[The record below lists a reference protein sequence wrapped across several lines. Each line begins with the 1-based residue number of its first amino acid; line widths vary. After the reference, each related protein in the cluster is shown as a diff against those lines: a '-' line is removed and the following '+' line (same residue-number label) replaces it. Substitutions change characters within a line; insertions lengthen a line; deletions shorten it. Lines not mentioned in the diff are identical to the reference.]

1 MTEPRRPEPR
11 DPDELGF
18 ERIVYEKTPPRA
30 TITLNRP
37 DVLNAFDF
45 LMLREIARA
54 CEDASWDDGI
64 RVVVVTGAGRAF
76 CVGADLKSW
85 SEDYLGKPGEYWKWF
100 GAFKDMHDRLREVGK
115 PTVARI
121 NGICVGGGN
130 ELQMA
135 CDLAVIVD
143 DTYIRHHCRGVG
155 ARQSRRSAGRARCR
169 SRSARR
175 EPRAQAPPDD
185 ALREA
190 ASELLARLRLA
201 PDDQPRARLAR
212 PLHGD
217 GGAAGGRAPLYGE
230 AMSVLVERE
239 EPIAVARLNR
249 PEQLNALS
257 SELMRELVGA
267 LENLDGDDAVRC
279 VVLAGDERAFA
290 AGADIAELRDTST
303 IDLYFGARLDLWD
316 ALRSVRTPLV
326 AAVSGYC
333 LGGGCELAMAC
344 DLIVASESAQFG
356 QPETGLGV
364 MPGAGGT
371 QLLARSIGKAKTMDV
386 VLTGRFLDA
395 WEAERAGLVARVVG
409 REAWLD
415 EAKRVARAIAEKG
428 PVAQRLAK
436 EAVNRAFETTLS
448 AGLDVE
454 RKLFHLA
461 HSTEDAKEGLIAF
474 GEKRKP
480 EFRGR

>member
-1 MTEPRRPEPR
+1 
-11 DPDELGF
+11 
-18 ERIVYEKTPPRA
+18 
-30 TITLNRP
+30 
-37 DVLNAFDF
+37 
-45 LMLREIARA
+45 
-54 CEDASWDDGI
+54 
-64 RVVVVTGAGRAF
+64 
-76 CVGADLKSW
+76 
-85 SEDYLGKPGEYWKWF
+85 
-100 GAFKDMHDRLREVGK
+100 
-115 PTVARI
+115 
-121 NGICVGGGN
+121 
-130 ELQMA
+130 
-135 CDLAVIVD
+135 
-143 DTYIRHHCRGVG
+143 
-155 ARQSRRSAGRARCR
+155 
-169 SRSARR
+169 
-175 EPRAQAPPDD
+175 
-185 ALREA
+185 
-190 ASELLARLRLA
+190 
-201 PDDQPRARLAR
+201 
-212 PLHGD
+212 
-217 GGAAGGRAPLYGE
+217 
-230 AMSVLVERE
+230 MSVLIERE

-257 SELMRELVGA
+257 SELMRELVGT
-267 LENLDGDDAVRC
+267 LENLDADESIRC
-279 VVLAGDERAFA
+279 IVLAGDERAFA
-290 AGADIAELRDTST
+290 AGADISELRDTAT

-316 ALRSVRTPLV
+316 AIRSIRTPLV

-395 WEAERAGLVARVVG
+395 AEAERAGLVARVVA

-415 EAKRVARAIAEKG
+415 DAKRVAREIAEKG

-461 HSTEDAKEGLIAF
+461 HGTEDAKEGLAAF

-480 EFRGR
+480 EFKGR